1 MKPFVAG
8 AAAVMVIVAALF
20 AGGAFEREEAGP
32 AGQAGEQIDKALKS
46 AGDAAEKAAE
56 KAAEV
61 LGGKDGASKE

>member
-8 AAAVMVIVAALF
+8 ATAVFMIVAVLF
-20 AGGAFEREEAGP
+20 AGGAFEREDSGSAEK
-32 AGQAGEQIDKALKS
+32 AGEHIDKALKS

-61 LGGKDGASKE
+61 LGGGKETNKK